1 MAAYLNAKTNV
12 KKLQFG
18 VEKCH
23 KLHFGGKRHL
33 CPDLHIDNW
42 GLKKIDEE
50 KTGLENLEDVH
61 LGYYKIEG
69 VEEEKYL
76 GDIISSDGSN
86 MKNVVTRKGKSNGIL
101 KQIGSIL
108 EEVCYGQFHFEVA
121 VILRD
126 SLFLNSIL
134 TNSEA
139 WYNVKPEEIEILE
152 KCDENLLRNIFEAP
166 CTTPKCMLYLE
177 SGCKPIRFAIMS
189 RRLMYLHY
197 ILNEDDH
204 SLVSRFFQ
212 AQNSEPYQDDWSSQV
227 SEDLNLLEIYLSFE
241 QIKKSSRDQFK
252 KLVDDAI
259 NNSAFKFLLEKQK
272 KSSKVLH
279 IKYQNLTMQNYLKSK
294 EVNKYQ
300 AKFIF
305 SLRSRMLD
313 VGVNYPNKSNSK
325 ICPVC
330 KDSNSLDSQQHILV
344 CQQLCENEVVGNSPP
359 VYQDLFKENVSKQL
373 HTSRIIELKFRR
385 RKKLMK
391 KTSQP
396 EKPSEPP
403 GVLQFID

>member
-1 MAAYLNAKTNV
+1 M
-12 KKLQFG
+12 
-18 VEKCH
+18 
-23 KLHFGGKRHL
+23 
-33 CPDLHIDNW
+33 
-42 GLKKIDEE
+42 
-50 KTGLENLEDVH
+50 
-61 LGYYKIEG
+61 
-69 VEEEKYL
+69 
-76 GDIISSDGSN
+76 
-86 MKNVVTRKGKSNGIL
+86 
-101 KQIGSIL
+101 
-108 EEVCYGQFHFEVA
+108 
-121 VILRD
+121 
-126 SLFLNSIL
+126 
-134 TNSEA
+134 
-139 WYNVKPEEIEILE
+139 
-152 KCDENLLRNIFEAP
+152 
-166 CTTPKCMLYLE
+166 
-177 SGCKPIRFAIMS
+177 
-189 RRLMYLHY
+189 
-197 ILNEDDH
+197 
-204 SLVSRFFQ
+204 
-212 AQNSEPYQDDWSSQV
+212 
-227 SEDLNLLEIYLSFE
+227 
-241 QIKKSSRDQFK
+241 
-252 KLVDDAI
+252 VDDAI

-313 VGVNYPNKSNSK
+313 VGVNYPNKSNSN